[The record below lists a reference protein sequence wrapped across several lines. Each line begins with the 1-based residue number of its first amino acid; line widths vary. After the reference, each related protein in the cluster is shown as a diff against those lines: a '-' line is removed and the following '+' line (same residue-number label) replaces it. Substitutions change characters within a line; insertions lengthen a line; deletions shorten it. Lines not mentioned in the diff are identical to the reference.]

1 MAKSGALNGRL
12 VVLMGGSGFI
22 GNYVAQALLERGARV
37 RIASRNPETAFS
49 LKPLANLGQL
59 QFARCDITDLRSV
72 RASMHG
78 ADAAVN
84 LVGAFSGNLDRLM
97 GEGAAHVAQAAQEA
111 GASALVQ
118 ISAIG
123 ADAESASGYARAKA
137 LGERRVHENFPGA
150 TILRPPILFAED
162 DEFISMFAGLVQT
175 FPVMPVFAP
184 DAPLQMLHVDDAA
197 DAVAAALSDPARHGG
212 RIYEI
217 AGPEPITMME
227 LNRRIAKAQDRKR
240 SFVPMP
246 DGVSGFFARMPG
258 SPMGTDQ
265 WLMLKEGNVPSGK
278 YPGLEDMGIEPKPLG
293 LFLDRWMVRYRKN
306 GRFAD
311 KTRDTI

>member
-1 MAKSGALNGRL
+1 MAKRDTLDGKL
-12 VVLMGGSGFI
+12 VTLFGGSGFFGTHI
-22 GNYVAQALLERGARV
+22 AQELLECGARL
-37 RIASRNPETAFS
+37 RIASRNPEKAFS
-49 LKPLANLGQL
+49 LKPLANLGQI
-59 QFARCDITDLRSV
+59 QFARCDITDLKSV

-97 GEGAAHVAQAAQEA
+97 GEGAGHVALAAREA

-123 ADAESASGYARAKA
+123 ADADSASGYARAKA
-137 LGERRVHENFPGA
+137 LGEQRVHENFPSA

-162 DEFISMFAGLVQT
+162 DEFITMFAGLVQS

-184 DAPLQMLHVDDAA
+184 DAPLQMLYVDDAA

-227 LNRRIAKAQDRKR
+227 LNRRIAEAQGRSR
-240 SFVPMP
+240 SFVPVP
-246 DGVSGFFARMPG
+246 DGLSGFFAKLPG
-258 SPMGTDQ
+258 TPMGTDQ
-265 WLMLKEGNVPSGK
+265 WLMLKEGNVPSGR
-278 YPGLEDMGIEPKPLG
+278 YAVLEDMGIEPRPLG